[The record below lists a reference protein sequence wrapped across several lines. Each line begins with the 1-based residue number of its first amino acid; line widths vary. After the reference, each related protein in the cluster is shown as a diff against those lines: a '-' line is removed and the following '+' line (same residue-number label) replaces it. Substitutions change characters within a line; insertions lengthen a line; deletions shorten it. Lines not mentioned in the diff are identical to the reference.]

1 MASTTGATPGPHGFI
16 NGAQPFL
23 VYPTCI
29 SLIPV
34 WFGSFLQNPGG
45 SKCADS
51 NSAEQPATSEA
62 GCQTDP
68 ITIDDVVGPQQEPG
82 WWKAPAKPIASTS
95 PVCLAAPQPV
105 PGCPPPPPCA
115 EVFRI
120 ASSSDSS
127 KGPDSPRNPS
137 RCSSPAA
144 PGSPRDSGSPRTAAA
159 RGDPMPASTS
169 PSPAGNRAAANPND
183 ARSQCDHARRVFQR
197 PVHLTHAEPTN
208 AAPAVT
214 DRARTRVVGASQS
227 SALTLIEDIEMIND
241 ALSSSPSPT
250 SKSPLP
256 SPLCM
261 ARVTQAWLHRSHRPL
276 AARLPQRQEH
286 HQGPQG
292 RSAGFCRRLLHPC
305 LHHQAKPGW
314 WKAPN
319 IFL

>member
-1 MASTTGATPGPHGFI
+1 MASTTGATPG
-16 NGAQPFL
+16 QPFQI
-23 VYPTCI
+23 YPTCI

-51 NSAEQPATSEA
+51 NSAEPPATSEA

-68 ITIDDVVGPQQEPG
+68 ITIDDVVGSQQEPG
-82 WWKAPAKPIASTS
+82 WWKAPAKPIASAS

-105 PGCPPPPPCA
+105 PGCPPPPPPCT
-115 EVFRI
+115 EFFRI

-159 RGDPMPASTS
+159 RGDPMSASAS
-169 PSPAGNRAAANPND
+169 PSPAGSRAAANPSD
-183 ARSQCDHARRVFQR
+183 ARSQCDHARRAFQR

-214 DRARTRVVGASQS
+214 GQARTRVVDASQS
-227 SALTLIEDIEMIND
+227 SALTLTEDTLFLYQID
-241 ALSSSPSPT
+241 SLAGHSGLASP
-250 SKSPLP
+250 
-256 SPLCM
+256 
-261 ARVTQAWLHRSHRPL
+261 VTQAPRSPSTPTARTPPRSPRPL
-276 AARLPQRQEH
+276 SRIL
-286 HQGPQG
+286 
-292 RSAGFCRRLLHPC
+292 S
-305 LHHQAKPGW
+305 
-314 WKAPN
+314 
-319 IFL
+319 